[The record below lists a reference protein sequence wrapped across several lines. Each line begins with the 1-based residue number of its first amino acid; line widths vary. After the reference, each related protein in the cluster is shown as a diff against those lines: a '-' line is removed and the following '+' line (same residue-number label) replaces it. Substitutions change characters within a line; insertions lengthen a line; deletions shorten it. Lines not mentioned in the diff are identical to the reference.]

1 MTLIKPANPVYILG
15 PSLYLPPKVVTNDEL
30 ITWMNASFR
39 PSWIEKRT
47 GINTRHWVTPEVAC
61 SDLATYAANNLFE
74 LKKID
79 PCRIGVLNL
88 ATTSGDYIAPP
99 TAPLVQHKLGLNEV
113 GSYDLSAACAGFI
126 SGLLTSQGLLNSID
140 KDILLIAS
148 EIRSKFL
155 NHQEFQTSVLF
166 GDGAAAVMLSKQSNG
181 ADFKLIAGN
190 MLTDGSVAD
199 IISIPTGGS
208 KNPTHLNLDGIHTL
222 KMRQGAELFV
232 KALEGMYK
240 SSEMLLQS
248 LNLTINDI
256 DYIVPHQANLH
267 MIEGLVRKFNFPM
280 ERVVQTVKKWGN
292 TSGASVGMALHE
304 LKFSGNFDLKAGNK
318 ILLISAGGG
327 GLAANAVLEALN

>member
-1 MTLIKPANPVYILG
+1 MALIKPINPIFLHG
-15 PSLYLPPKVVTNDEL
+15 PSLYLPSKVVTNDEL

-47 GINTRHWVTPEVAC
+47 GINTRHWVTPETAC
-61 SDLATYAANNLFE
+61 SDLATQAALNLFA
-74 LKKID
+74 LKQIEKD
-79 PCRIGVLNL
+79 RIGLL
-88 ATTSGDYIAPP
+88 TLSTTSGDYIAPP
-99 TAPLVQHKLGLNEV
+99 TAPLIQHKLGLKEV
-113 GSYDLSAACAGFI
+113 GAFDLSAACAGFV
-126 SGLLTSQGLLNSID
+126 SGLLTSQAILNSMD

-155 NHQEFQTSVLF
+155 NKLDFQTSVLF
-166 GDGAAAVMLSKQSNG
+166 GDGAAAVVLSKNSTN

-190 MLTDGSVAD
+190 MLTDGSIAD
-199 IISIPTGGS
+199 IISIPVGGS
-208 KNPTHLNLDGIHTL
+208 KNPAHLNMEGVHTL

-232 KALEGMYK
+232 KALDGMFK

-248 LNLTINDI
+248 LNLTIKDI

-267 MIEGLVRKFNFPM
+267 MIEGLVRKFDFPM

-304 LKFSGNFDLKAGNK
+304 LKFSSGFPIKPGDKV
-318 ILLISAGGG
+318 LLISAGGG
-327 GLAANAVLEALN
+327 GLAANAVLEVL